1 MRTISTSGRA
11 AGFTLLEL
19 LCVILIIAL
28 LAALLLPVYNQA
40 RARAQVIGCV
50 EHLHQV
56 GIGFHS
62 FAHDH
67 NGLFPMAVPAAAGGA
82 LEFVQRGYLVGG
94 DFYFAYRQ
102 FQALSNE
109 LVRPGLLVCPADTRQ
124 PAANFSL
131 LQNSNV
137 SYFVA
142 VTAQYSQPA
151 SVLAGDANLTS
162 RQTGQGTFVRLG
174 RNAPLRWTRDLHQFK
189 GNLLYADGRVVERK
203 TPGLMAVNSPGTAL
217 FFPTLPPS
225 STLGAAAQA
234 GTHSASASPTELG
247 AVLPEGPQ
255 SSPFGANLS
264 SGPATTH
271 QFSKPAT
278 TTEGASPPL
287 PAPGFKPTGSAPPAA
302 TREAPTAAPEPQ
314 RVSTLFPAWVG
325 SLARILIAITGLF
338 WYLGL
343 VLVMLT
349 FLWVRH
355 RLQKASSPNKGTG
368 PRFES

>member
-1 MRTISTSGRA
+1 IIS
-11 AGFTLLEL
+11 
-19 LCVILIIAL
+19 L

-109 LVRPGLLVCPADTRQ
+109 LVSPRLLVCPADTRQ

-174 RNAPLRWTRDLHQFK
+174 LNAPLRWTRDLHQFK

-203 TPGLMAVNSPGTAL
+203 TPGLMAVNPPGTAL
-217 FFPTLPPS
+217 FFPTLPPA
-225 STLGAAAQA
+225 STLSAVTQA
-234 GTHSASASPTELG
+234 GTHSASASPTDLG
-247 AVLPEGPQ
+247 AVPPERPQ
-255 SSPFGANLS
+255 SLPFAANLW

-271 QFSKPAT
+271 QFSKPAK
-278 TTEGASPPL
+278 TTEGAIPSPTA
-287 PAPGFKPTGSAPPAA
+287 PAFKPAASAPQTSASAAA
-302 TREAPTAAPEPQ
+302 TAPPEPQ
-314 RVSTLFPAWVG
+314 GVSTFFPAWIG
-325 SLARILIAITGLF
+325 SLAKILITITGLF

-343 VLVMLT
+343 VLLTLML
-349 FLWVRH
+349 LWVRH
-355 RLQKASSPNKGTG
+355 RLQRASSPNKGTR
-368 PRFES
+368 PRVES

>member
-1 MRTISTSGRA
+1 MRTISFNGRA

-19 LCVILIIAL
+19 LCVILIISL

-82 LEFVQRGYLVGG
+82 LEFVQRGYLAGG

-109 LVRPGLLVCPADTRQ
+109 LVSPRLLVCPADTRQ

-131 LQNSNV
+131 LQNSNT

-151 SVLAGDANLTS
+151 SLLAGDANLTS
-162 RQTGQGTFVRLG
+162 RQTGQGSFVRLG
-174 RNAPLRWTRDLHQFK
+174 LNAPLRWTRDLHQFK

-203 TPGLMAVNSPGTAL
+203 TPGFMAANLPGTAL
-217 FFPTLPPS
+217 FFPTLPPA
-225 STLGAAAQA
+225 STLSAVAQT
-234 GTHSASASPTELG
+234 GTHSAGARPTGLG
-247 AVLPEGPQ
+247 AVPPDPSQSLP
-255 SSPFGANLS
+255 FAANLS

-271 QFSKPAT
+271 QLSMAAQ
-278 TTEGASPPL
+278 TTEGASSSPTAPAFK
-287 PAPGFKPTGSAPPAA
+287 PAGPAAPGPAGAAA
-302 TREAPTAAPEPQ
+302 TAPPEPQ
-314 RVSTLFPAWVG
+314 GVSTFFPPWIG
-325 SLARILIAITGLF
+325 SLARILITVTGLF

-343 VLVMLT
+343 VLVMLAL
-349 FLWVRH
+349 LWARQ

-368 PRFES
+368 PRVES